1 MKGVIDMSN
10 KNLKIGTTIVTILGL
25 GVNLALNWL
34 EEKEREVMKQE
45 IKEEIITELNSEN
58 EDEEES

>member
-1 MKGVIDMSN
+1 MNTKS
-10 KNLKIGTTIVTILGL
+10 LKIGTTIVTVLGL

>member
-1 MKGVIDMSN
+1 MN

-45 IKEEIITELNSEN
+45 IKDEIMTELNSEN
-58 EDEEES
+58 EDKEDKEES

>member
-1 MKGVIDMSN
+1 MN
-10 KNLKIGTTIVTILGL
+10 TKNLKIGTTIVTILGL

-58 EDEEES
+58 ENEEES

>member
-1 MKGVIDMSN
+1 MN
-10 KNLKIGTTIVTILGL
+10 TKNLKIGTTIVTILGL

-58 EDEEES
+58 KDEEES

>member
-1 MKGVIDMSN
+1 MTFTDN

>member
-1 MKGVIDMSN
+1 MN
-10 KNLKIGTTIVTILGL
+10 TKNLKIGTTIVTVLGL

-34 EEKEREVMKQE
+34 EEQNREVMKQE

>member
-1 MKGVIDMSN
+1 MNTKS
-10 KNLKIGTTIVTILGL
+10 LKIGTTIVTVLGL

-34 EEKEREVMKQE
+34 EEQEREIMKKE
-45 IKEEIITELNSEN
+45 IKEEIITELNAEN

>member
-1 MKGVIDMSN
+1 MDN

-58 EDEEES
+58 EDKEES

>member
-1 MKGVIDMSN
+1 MN
-10 KNLKIGTTIVTILGL
+10 TKNLKIGTTIVTILGL

-34 EEKEREVMKQE
+34 EEQNREVMKQE

>member
-1 MKGVIDMSN
+1 MNTKS
-10 KNLKIGTTIVTILGL
+10 LKIGTTIVTILGL

-34 EEKEREVMKQE
+34 EEKEREIMKKE
-45 IKEEIITELNSEN
+45 IKEEVMAELNSEN

>member
-1 MKGVIDMSN
+1 MNTKS
-10 KNLKIGTTIVTILGL
+10 LKIGTTIVTVLGL

-34 EEKEREVMKQE
+34 EEKEREIMKKE
-45 IKEEIITELNSEN
+45 IKEEIITELNTEN

>member
-1 MKGVIDMSN
+1 MN

-34 EEKEREVMKQE
+34 EEKEKEIMKQE

>member
-1 MKGVIDMSN
+1 MN
-10 KNLKIGTTIVTILGL
+10 TKNLKIGTTIVTMLGL

>member
-1 MKGVIDMSN
+1 MN
-10 KNLKIGTTIVTILGL
+10 TKNLKIGTTIVTILGL

-34 EEKEREVMKQE
+34 EGKEREVMKQE

>member
-1 MKGVIDMSN
+1 MN
-10 KNLKIGTTIVTILGL
+10 TKNLKIGTTIVTILGL

-34 EEKEREVMKQE
+34 DEKEREVMKQE

>member
-1 MKGVIDMSN
+1 MNTKS
-10 KNLKIGTTIVTILGL
+10 LKIGTTIVTVLGL

-34 EEKEREVMKQE
+34 EEKEREIMKKE
-45 IKEEIITELNSEN
+45 IKEEIMTELNTEN

>member
-1 MKGVIDMSN
+1 MNTKS
-10 KNLKIGTTIVTILGL
+10 LKIGTTIVTILGL

-34 EEKEREVMKQE
+34 ESQEREIMKKE
-45 IKEEIITELNSEN
+45 IKEEVIAELNTEN

>member
-1 MKGVIDMSN
+1 MNN

>member
-1 MKGVIDMSN
+1 MNTKN
-10 KNLKIGTTIVTILGL
+10 TKNLRIGTTIVTILGL

>member
-1 MKGVIDMSN
+1 MN
-10 KNLKIGTTIVTILGL
+10 TKNLKIGTTIVTILGL

-58 EDEEES
+58 EDEEGS